1 MSYMKQTTRQ
11 TIKCLAAA
19 VLLGFGC
26 WVSEANAATKPS
38 PTMTPTLSAPV
49 EEDIRDIRP
58 PIHIPNRWLWAEYV
72 AVGLALAGLA
82 YAGWHWYRHSKLR
95 ELLAYELA
103 LKELEAARAWISPGH
118 TYEYSIAVSEAVRHY
133 IEQRFSV
140 RAAHRTT
147 EEFLRDVLEE
157 PSPQL
162 AAYRM
167 LLSHFLMHC
176 DLAKF
181 ALWQLSVPEMDEMH
195 QSACTFVIETG
206 KPVAPVPVTAGIE
219 QKPSFIERTA
229 S

>member
-1 MSYMKQTTRQ
+1 MRQ
-11 TIKCLAAA
+11 LKHSTPRTIKCLAAA
-19 VLLGFGC
+19 VVLGLGC
-26 WVSEANAATKPS
+26 WMSEANAATKPL
-38 PTMTPTLSAPV
+38 PVATPVNHAAV
-49 EEDIRDIRP
+49 EGDIRDIRP
-58 PIHIPNRWLWAEYV
+58 PIHIPNPWLWAEY
-72 AVGLALAGLA
+72 AAAGLAIAGLA
-82 YAGWHWYRHSKLR
+82 YAGWRWHHRAKMR

-118 TYEYSIAVSEAVRHY
+118 AYEYSIAVSEAVRHY

-157 PSPQL
+157 PRPQL